1 MNSYNSSFSCGFLF
15 DVKAEK
21 ANVWGPFIILI
32 VVGWEQPHPNGV
44 MLNLSLYLKSFAWRT
59 FFFFFHVNNNN
70 KKTVFSFL
78 LLLLLFFFFYQMRIS
93 CTSLWLVERSLV
105 FVSETFSIRFFME
118 NRKPENVTWPRS
130 CGRFCS
136 SLFTFERKQ
145 GLPAVS
151 DLQQGF
157 LPLNIGQPCV

>member
-1 MNSYNSSFSCGFLF
+1 MSEDRSLFLSWWVGSSPTPMGWCWICPCTLNRLLGEPSFSFFMWTTTTKKQFFLF
-15 DVKAEK
+15 CCCCCCC
-21 ANVWGPFIILI
+21 
-32 VVGWEQPHPNGV
+32 
-44 MLNLSLYLKSFAWRT
+44 
-59 FFFFFHVNNNN
+59 
-70 KKTVFSFL
+70 
-78 LLLLLFFFFYQMRIS
+78 FFYQMRIS